1 MNNKNLDKQNYGN
14 QKDGKY
20 LNNNKYGAKNKEEI

>member
-1 MNNKNLDKQNYGN
+1 MNNNNLDKLNYGN

-20 LNNNKYGAKNKEEI
+20 LNNNKYGDNK